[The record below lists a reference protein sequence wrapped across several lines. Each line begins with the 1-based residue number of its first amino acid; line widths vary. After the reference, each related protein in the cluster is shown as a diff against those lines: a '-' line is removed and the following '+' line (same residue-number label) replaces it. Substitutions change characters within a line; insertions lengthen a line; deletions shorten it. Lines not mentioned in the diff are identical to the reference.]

1 MRKKKVFLNRAAA
14 SFMEYMVVFSIISA
28 VLWGMN
34 VYVKRGIQGKVKDL
48 TDTFMGK
55 EQETDISPT
64 AAITSNAE
72 SIYNST
78 IDTDLFLGGGSRVSS
93 SDQIDYEATS
103 SVADWDIPD
112 APGNLV
118 PASEGYVTP
127 GPKIEYDPETGEE
140 IEEEE
145 DSGG

>member
-34 VYVKRGIQGKVKDL
+34 VYMKRGIQGKVKDL

-64 AAITSNAE
+64 AAITSNSE

-78 IDTDLFLGGGSRVSS
+78 IGTDLFLGGGSRVSS
-93 SDQIDYEATS
+93 LDQIDYEATS
-103 SVADWDIPD
+103 RVTDWDIPD

-118 PASEGYVTP
+118 PASEGYVNP
-127 GPKIEYDPETGEE
+127 GKEVTEDPPPVEE
-140 IEEEE
+140 PPEEPE
-145 DSGG
+145 G